1 MHFDELNEEK
11 ENQPFVIPE
20 GFEPVL
26 SYADDQVNGTPKP
39 GLVSLTKLPD
49 GFKVRGR
56 ALEFEVK
63 VKVPALPL
71 LAVGEA
77 WFVGWDIPTRWAID
91 ANKQCWK
98 DNAHG
103 YPLQPCSE
111 QELLAE
117 YADDERGRNTVRA
130 YLGLAPEEP
139 SWMRMARAAGWTP
152 PEKKN

>member
-1 MHFDELNEEK
+1 MCFDEEDEEQK
-11 ENQPFVIPE
+11 QPFVIPE

-26 SYADDQVNGTPKP
+26 SYADDEVNGTPKS

-49 GFKVRGR
+49 GFKVRDR
-56 ALEFEVK
+56 ALEFEVDSK
-63 VKVPALPL
+63 IPALPL

-103 YPLQPCSE
+103 HPLQPCSE
-111 QELLAE
+111 QELLGE
-117 YADDERGRNTVRA
+117 YADDECGRNTVRA
-130 YLGLAPEEP
+130 YLGLSPEEP

-152 PEKKN
+152 PEKKS